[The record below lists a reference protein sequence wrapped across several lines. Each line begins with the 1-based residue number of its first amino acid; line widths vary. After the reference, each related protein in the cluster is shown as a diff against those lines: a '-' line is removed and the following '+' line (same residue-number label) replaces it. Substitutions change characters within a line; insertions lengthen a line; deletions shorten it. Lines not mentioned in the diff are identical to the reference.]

1 MTEKEIISDLQQ
13 RIALCEDMKAYRRL
27 YELLYER
34 LFWFSFSFVRSREV
48 AEEIVSDVFI
58 KIWNIRD
65 ELRAIENLTVYLYI
79 IAKNCSLNYITKKYK
94 YPQVSLDDIQFEV
107 VSNINPEELY
117 ISAELGKKI
126 REAIDQL
133 PAQCRLI
140 FQMVREDGL
149 KPKEVADILGI
160 AEMTIRNQLTIA
172 AKKIALALQP
182 HLQPSAP
189 RVRNN

>member
-94 YPQVSLDDIQFEV
+94 YPQLSLDDIQFEV